1 MITINRVRHAQD
13 VAYMTLPG
21 LQNKVTLP
29 KINKNHPD
37 YIVSQVG
44 EFYSVSLKDMKS
56 ARRFRRIVHPR
67 QIAMYL
73 CRRHTDLS
81 FKQIA
86 TLLGLSDHSTVMHGV
101 KKIEELCKNEKFK
114 QQIEGIL

>member
-1 MITINRVRHAQD
+1 MKGSEIRTAVESFYRVNIRTKTTFRC
-13 VAYMTLPG
+13 VA
-21 LQNKVTLP
+21 
-29 KINKNHPD
+29 
-37 YIVSQVG
+37 
-44 EFYSVSLKDMKS
+44 
-56 ARRFRRIVHPR
+56 RPR